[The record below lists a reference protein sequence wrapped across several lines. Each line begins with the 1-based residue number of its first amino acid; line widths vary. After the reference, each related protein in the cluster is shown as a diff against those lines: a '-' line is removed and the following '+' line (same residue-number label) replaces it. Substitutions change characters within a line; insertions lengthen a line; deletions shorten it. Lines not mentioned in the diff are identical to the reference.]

1 MKKLWILFTVT
12 SVLLLG
18 CSQEKS
24 YNVWVDSST
33 QSQEMVDSS
42 TQSQEM
48 IDSAIERLTDAEV
61 DFIIDENGSV
71 LVNEKDMNKVLMCCT

>member
-1 MKKLWILFTVT
+1 MKKLCILFTVI

-24 YNVWVDSST
+24 YYVWVDSST
-33 QSQEMVDSS
+33 QSQE
-42 TQSQEM
+42 T
-48 IDSAIERLTDAEV
+48 IDSAIKRLSKAGV

-71 LVNEKDMNKVLMCCT
+71 LVNEKDTDKAVMCCS